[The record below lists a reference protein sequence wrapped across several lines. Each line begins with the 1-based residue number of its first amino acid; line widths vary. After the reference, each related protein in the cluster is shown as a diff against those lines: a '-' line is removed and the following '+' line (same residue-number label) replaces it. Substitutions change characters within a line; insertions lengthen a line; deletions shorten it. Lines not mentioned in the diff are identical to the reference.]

1 MSHFAYRNG
10 ELCAE
15 EVPLARVA
23 VEVGTPLYC
32 YSTAAIVDHYRAF
45 AEAFAGQ
52 PATICYALKANS
64 NLAVVR
70 TLAELGAGADVLSE
84 GELKRALAAG
94 VAPQRIVFSGVGKSR
109 DELALALE
117 TGVLQINL
125 ESEPELEALSKIAA
139 AKGVRAPVA
148 IRVNPDVDAA
158 THRKITTGRKENK
171 FGIDL
176 ERARAVY
183 AHAASL
189 PGMNIVGVATHIGSQ
204 ITELAPF
211 RDAFALL
218 AKLVEDLRADGHDI
232 RRLDLGGGLGI
243 RYENE
248 APPPPREYAAMVRD
262 VTGALG
268 CEIVL
273 EPGRALVGNAGVLL
287 TSVLYLKKGAS
298 RTFVIVDA
306 AMNDLM
312 RPSIYDAYHAITPVS
327 APEAGAEQT
336 VVDVV
341 GPVCET
347 SDIFAKDRPLSVVQ
361 SGDLLAI
368 RSAGAYGAVMA
379 SGYNSRPLV
388 AEVLVKG
395 GRFAVIRPR
404 QSIDDVLGGER
415 MPDWLEDARGIP
427 SKGVA

>member
-23 VEVGTPLYC
+23 VEVGTPFYC

-148 IRVNPDVDAA
+148 VRVNPDVDAA
-158 THRKITTGRKENK
+158 THLKITTGRKENK

-327 APEAGAEQT
+327 APEAGAVQT

-415 MPDWLEDARGIP
+415 MPDWLEDARRIP

>member
-1 MSHFAYRNG
+1 MSHFAYRDG
-10 ELCAE
+10 ALCAE

-125 ESEPELEALSKIAA
+125 ESEPEIEALSKIAA

-148 IRVNPDVDAA
+148 VRVNPDVDAA

-248 APPPPREYAAMVRD
+248 TPPPPREYAAMVRD

-287 TSVLYLKKGAS
+287 TTVLYLKKGVS

-312 RPSIYDAYHAITPVS
+312 RPSIYGAYHAITPVS

-336 VVDVV
+336 IVDVV

-368 RSAGAYGAVMA
+368 RSAGAYGAAMA

-404 QSIDDVLGGER
+404 QSIDDVLDGER
-415 MPDWLEDARGIP
+415 MPDWLEDARRIP

>member
-1 MSHFAYRNG
+1 MNRFDYRNG

-15 EVPLARVA
+15 EVPLSRIA

-109 DELALALE
+109 EEMALALE
-117 TGVLQINL
+117 TDVSQINV
-125 ESEPELEALSKIAA
+125 ESQPELEALSEIAA
-139 AKGVRAPVA
+139 AKGVRAPTA
-148 IRVNPDVDAA
+148 IRVNPDVDAG
-158 THRKITTGRKENK
+158 THEKITTGRKENK
-171 FGIDL
+171 FGIDF
-176 ERARAVY
+176 EWARAVY
-183 AHAASL
+183 AHAAGLAGIS
-189 PGMNIVGVATHIGSQ
+189 IVGVATHIGSQ
-204 ITELAPF
+204 LTELAPF

-218 AKLVEDLRADGHDI
+218 AGLVEDLRADGHDI

-248 APPPPREYAAMVRD
+248 TPPSPREYAAMVRE
-262 VTGALG
+262 VTGGLG

-273 EPGRALVGNAGVLL
+273 EPGRTLVGNAGVLL
-287 TSVLYLKKGAS
+287 TRVLYVKKGAS

-306 AMNDLM
+306 AMNDLL
-312 RPSIYDAYHAITPVS
+312 RPSLYDAYHAITPVS
-327 APEAGAEQT
+327 APGPGAAQT

-347 SDIFAKDRPLSVVQ
+347 TDVFAKNRPLPVVQ
-361 SGDLLAI
+361 SDDLLAI
-368 RSAGAYGAVMA
+368 RSAGAYGAAMA

-395 GRFAVIRPR
+395 GDFAVIRRR
-404 QSIDDVLGGER
+404 QSVEDMLAGES
-415 MPDWLEDARGIP
+415 MPEWLEDARRLP
-427 SKGVA
+427 SKGAA

>member
-148 IRVNPDVDAA
+148 VRVNPDVDAA
-158 THRKITTGRKENK
+158 THRKITTGRKESK

-404 QSIDDVLGGER
+404 QSIEDVLSGER
-415 MPDWLEDARGIP
+415 MPDWLEDARRIP

>member
-23 VEVGTPLYC
+23 VEVGTPFYC

-148 IRVNPDVDAA
+148 VRVNPDVDAA

-287 TSVLYLKKGAS
+287 TSVLYLKKGTS

>member
-23 VEVGTPLYC
+23 VEVGTPFYC

-148 IRVNPDVDAA
+148 VRVNPDVDAA
-158 THRKITTGRKENK
+158 THLKITTGRKENK

-415 MPDWLEDARGIP
+415 MPDWLEDARRIP

>member
-415 MPDWLEDARGIP
+415 MPDWLEDARRIP